1 MGETKRIMCST
12 KARKRVSAMRSA
24 NYRPAVKIV
33 QHRRAVT
40 ANEGMERAMD
50 SYRYQ
55 IIKMLD
61 HITDADVMRLIHDI
75 IKAKLEKK

>member
-1 MGETKRIMCST
+1 
-12 KARKRVSAMRSA
+12 MRSTTH
-24 NYRPAVKIV
+24 RPAVRIV
-33 QHRRAVT
+33 HHRGAFT
-40 ANEGMERAMD
+40 TNEGMENAME

-75 IKAKLEKK
+75 IKAKLEKR

>member
-1 MGETKRIMCST
+1 
-12 KARKRVSAMRSA
+12 MRSTTH
-24 NYRPAVKIV
+24 RPAVRIV
-33 QHRRAVT
+33 HHRGAVT
-40 ANEGMERAMD
+40 TNEGMENAME

-75 IKAKLEKK
+75 IKAKLEKR

>member
-12 KARKRVSAMRSA
+12 KARKRVSAMRSITH
-24 NYRPAVKIV
+24 RPAVKIV
-33 QHRRAVT
+33 HRRAAAT
-40 ANEGMERAMD
+40 NEGKEKNME

-61 HITDADVMRLIHDI
+61 HITDADMMRLIHDI
-75 IKAKLEKK
+75 IKAKLEKR